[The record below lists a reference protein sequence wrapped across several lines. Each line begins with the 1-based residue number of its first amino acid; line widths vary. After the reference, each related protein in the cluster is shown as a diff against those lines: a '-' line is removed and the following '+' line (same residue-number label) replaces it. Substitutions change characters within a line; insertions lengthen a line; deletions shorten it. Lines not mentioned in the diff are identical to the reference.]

1 MSLEGRVAWVIGGVG
16 VTGRGI
22 ARGLLQAGATVIVN
36 SKHAGRLRR
45 LSDDLNAPSNLITLE
60 ATMVGAEA
68 AETTARA
75 MSLTGGRLDHVVA
88 HSSVR
93 WLSGPAACDELDV
106 APTTSHTSWDLIHG
120 GQGAE
125 RHGDILAMELP
136 SFVSVA
142 AAAVTQHFSAAQQL
156 VPRLHGVEGA
166 TYMFV
171 NGGAGPRG
179 KRTPLSQINTQSVWG
194 LAAAL
199 RNHGREHGVRMS
211 ELRVEMC
218 IDRTDAERVADP
230 LGFGHAVSADLG
242 AICAGVAVSR
252 DSAAL
257 GVHSI
262 SAAADVRDL
271 KARFPAPHVGR
282 ELPLQWDIT
291 AFATAL

>member
-1 MSLEGRVAWVIGGVG
+1 
-16 VTGRGI
+16 
-22 ARGLLQAGATVIVN
+22 
-36 SKHAGRLRR
+36 
-45 LSDDLNAPSNLITLE
+45 
-60 ATMVGAEA
+60 MVGTEA

-75 MSLTGGRLDHVVA
+75 MSLTDGCLDHVVA

-93 WLSGPAACDELDV
+93 WISAPAACDELDV
-106 APTTSHTSWDLIHG
+106 APTASHTSWDLIHG
-120 GQGAE
+120 HQGAE
-125 RHGDILAMELP
+125 RQGDILAMELP
-136 SFVSVA
+136 AFVDAA
-142 AAAVTQHFSAAQQL
+142 AAAVTQQFSAAQQL
-156 VPRLHGVEGA
+156 VPRLHGVDGA
-166 TYMFV
+166 TYTFV

-211 ELRVEMC
+211 ELRIDMC

-230 LGFGHAVSADLG
+230 RGFGHAVSADLG
-242 AICAGVAVSR
+242 AICAGLAISN

-257 GVHSI
+257 GVHTV
-262 SAAADVRDL
+262 SATADVQEL